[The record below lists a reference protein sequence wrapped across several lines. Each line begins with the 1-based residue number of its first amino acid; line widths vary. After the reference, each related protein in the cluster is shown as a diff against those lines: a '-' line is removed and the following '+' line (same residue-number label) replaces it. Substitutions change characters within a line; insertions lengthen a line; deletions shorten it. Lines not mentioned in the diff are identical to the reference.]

1 MSRRLTVQECDHE
14 LSTLFDHL
22 SRPLQ
27 KALATLVCGVVFAQ
41 SATLAKASAATPG
54 PAMNQSKTK
63 RSQRVL
69 ANPHLQVG
77 RAQRRLIQR
86 VLANRQ
92 GRIALLLDATTTG
105 ATAHQPGTMTLMLAL
120 AWHHRAIPLW
130 WRSWET
136 TTKGQHWRG
145 AIKAMVTTVTALLP
159 RDTEVLLLA
168 DRQFPGRPL
177 LRLLTHQQ
185 WHYLLRVRRT
195 FLVHLPDGRCP
206 IRDLVA
212 APGRQRFL
220 RDVTV
225 ASTRTNVVAV
235 WPRHSTDPWLLVTD
249 LSPTHK
255 RCGEYRRR
263 TWEEELFR
271 DLKSMGWGWDRSRVR
286 QPKRVE
292 RLLLVLALATLW
304 MLALAHRV
312 ITTGQ
317 RHLLE
322 PTPHRFSRF
331 RLGCAFLAR
340 LMANDDLVPCLLTL
354 PRARHAT

>member
-1 MSRRLTVQECDHE
+1 MSRRLTVQECDQE
-14 LSTLFDHL
+14 VSTLFDHL

-27 KALATLVCGVVFAQ
+27 KALATLVCGVVFTQ
-41 SATLAKASAATPG
+41 RATLAKASAATPG
-54 PAMNQSKTK
+54 PALNQSKTK
-63 RSQRVL
+63 RSQRLL

-77 RAQRRLIQR
+77 RVQRRLIQR

-130 WRSWET
+130 WHSWET
-136 TTKGQHWRG
+136 TKKGQHWRR
-145 AIKAMVTTVTALLP
+145 AIKAMVTTVDALLP
-159 RDTEVLLLA
+159 QDTEVLLLA

-177 LRLLTHQQ
+177 LRLLQEHH

-195 FLVHLPDGRCP
+195 FLVQSPDGRCP
-206 IRDLVA
+206 IGDLV
-212 APGRQRFL
+212 PTSGRQRFL

-225 ASTRTNVVAV
+225 ASTVTNVVAV
-235 WPRHSTDPWLLVTD
+235 WPRHSPESWLLVTD
-249 LSPTHK
+249 LTPTRK
-255 RCGEYRRR
+255 RCLEYRRR

-292 RLLLVLALATLW
+292 RLLVVLAVATLW
-304 MLALAHRV
+304 MMALAQQV

-317 RHLLE
+317 RRLLE
-322 PTPHRFSRF
+322 PTPGRFSRF
-331 RLGCAFLAR
+331 RLGCAFLHR
-340 LMANDDLVPCLLTL
+340 LMANDDPVPCLLTL
-354 PRARHAT
+354 PSPWHAT